1 MFKFAQSFSPFFQ
14 RLNRCVKINKP
25 IKIKAHF
32 LFSYQRLMLQSTWLF
47 P

>member
-1 MFKFAQSFSPFFQ
+1 MFKFAHSFCPFFQ

-32 LFSYQRLMLQSTWLF
+32 LFSY
-47 P
+47 